1 MEEIKENSN
10 KKRRRLLTYIIVAI
24 LVVALVLTGVIIL
37 VTHLNKRVTDD
48 NEYKFE
54 VREGCTDFY
63 YSNLSKNQQNMY
75 RMLYKEAEDILY
87 NGKNKSTLGVYRFA
101 DYGLSKDET
110 IDVWYAFRYDA
121 PEFFMTANTYVSLA
135 DSIEVMIS
143 PEFSTIQSREKA
155 MREISDTVEK
165 VRQLMSGVN
174 DNAWKFKIIY
184 DYVMNNTSYMKD
196 ENGKDIF
203 NGYTCSIV
211 GALDG
216 DSSTESIC
224 QGYAASVSYLC
235 NIFGLECIYVSS
247 GNMNHALN
255 IVKIGERWYYADST
269 NDDKE
274 YTGYKYFLKGND
286 GVWLDVIRPNYTIV
300 SKNNLLSFLPKLE
313 YGDYDCV
320 FDNGELTYR
329 MLDRFNCSVVDCDKS
344 VKTVSVPSQIGGMKV
359 CALDGAFKNCV
370 NLTSVEIPDNIT
382 TLGNSLFYNCKSLT
396 RFELHNGIKSI
407 GGSAFAGCSNLAEII
422 MPDSLTSIDGYAFE
436 DCSSLTSIKLPS
448 GLKTIGYWAFS
459 YCSGLTEIVIPDGV
473 TSIGAYAFKDCVNLT
488 SVNIPRGVEILH
500 RNLFSGC
507 GSLKSVELHSGITS
521 VENDAFSHCDSLE
534 RVYINDLESWCN
546 IEFASLSSNPL
557 YYAQNLYL
565 DGSLL
570 TDLVIPDGVTQL
582 KDYVFYNC
590 RSLTSIKLHD
600 GIAGVGDSAFYGCS
614 NLTDIIIPDGM
625 TSIGDFA
632 FQNCDSLTGVYI
644 SDLESWCKIEFNYS
658 YSNPLYY
665 ANNLYLDGKLVT
677 DLVIPDSIT
686 KLNDYAFYNCRSLTS
701 VELHGGITSVGK
713 SAFSGCSGLT
723 SLELS
728 SGLESIGAWA
738 FSSCASLTEL
748 TIPDG
753 VTSIGN
759 YAFEGCRD
767 LTRVEIPLSVTQIGQ
782 EAFSSCY
789 SAIIYCGAVTQPS
802 GWDSYWN
809 LDRRPVVW
817 GVNSS
822 EPAQGELKWSLDD
835 NGEITI
841 TGFSGNATEVVIP
854 STIDGHKVTSIA
866 DYAFYNFIGMT
877 SISIPE
883 TVTSIGQNSFTGCKN
898 ITQATMPTMAVPY
911 IFKAIG
917 SEINLEKFVIN
928 GGDIIDK
935 TSFAD
940 VWASKIKL
948 GNVEISNIDSI
959 EDSFFDWKGI
969 TSLKVNNVTT
979 IGESAFINCKGLV
992 DLEINNVETI
1002 ERYAFQ
1008 HCENLTNLNLSGI
1021 GVIELSAFS
1030 FCSSLTSVKLP
1041 YGITTISNSAFSKCD
1056 SLESIEIPSSV
1067 TSIGYRAF
1075 EECLKLTS
1083 IVIPSSVTSIDK
1095 YAFWYCTRLKIY
1107 CEAESRPSGWDED
1120 WNVYYINNST
1130 DEVSRR
1136 PVQWNYKAFNESL

>member
-87 NGKNKSTLGVYRFA
+87 NGQNKSTLGVYRFA

-143 PEFSTIQSREKA
+143 PEFSTIQAREKA

-507 GSLKSVELHSGITS
+507 GSLISVELHSGITS
-521 VENDAFSHCDSLE
+521 VENDAFLHCDSLE

-570 TDLVIPDGVTQL
+570 TDLVIPDSVTQ
-582 KDYVFYNC
+582 
-590 RSLTSIKLHD
+590 
-600 GIAGVGDSAFYGCS
+600 
-614 NLTDIIIPDGM
+614 
-625 TSIGDFA
+625 
-632 FQNCDSLTGVYI
+632 
-644 SDLESWCKIEFNYS
+644 
-658 YSNPLYY
+658 
-665 ANNLYLDGKLVT
+665 
-677 DLVIPDSIT
+677 
-686 KLNDYAFYNCRSLTS
+686 LNDYAFYNCRSLTS

-713 SAFSGCSGLT
+713 SAFKYCR
-723 SLELS
+723 
-728 SGLESIGAWA
+728 
-738 FSSCASLTEL
+738 SLTEL

-753 VTSIGN
+753 VTIIDD
-759 YAFEGCRD
+759 YAFYGCSG
-767 LTRVEIPLSVTQIGQ
+767 LIRVEIPLSVTQIGQ
-782 EAFSSCY
+782 EAFSGCH
-789 SAIIYCGAVTQPS
+789 SAVIYCGAVTQPS

-822 EPAQGELKWSLDD
+822 EPAQGELKWSLGD

-854 STIDGHKVTSIA
+854 STIDGHKVTGIA
-866 DYAFYNFIGMT
+866 DYAFYNLIGMT

-883 TVTSIGQNSFTGCKN
+883 TVTNIGQNSFTGCKN
-898 ITQATMPTMAVPY
+898 ITQATMPTMAISY
-911 IFKAIG
+911 IFRAIG
-917 SEINLEKFVIN
+917 DGGPIGKGSLDKLVIN
-928 GGDIIDK
+928 GGDTIDYSLFYNK
-935 TSFAD
+935 TL
-940 VWASKIKL
+940 KI
-948 GNVEISNIDSI
+948 VEIYNIDSI
-959 EDSFFDWKGI
+959 ESNTFSGKGI
-969 TSLKVNNVTT
+969 TSLKINGVTS
-979 IGESAFINCKGLV
+979 IGESAFWECDIV
-992 DLEINNVETI
+992 DLEINKVETI
-1002 ERYAFQ
+1002 GKYAFRQ
-1008 HCENLTNLNLSGI
+1008 CENLINLHLSGI
-1021 GVIELSAFS
+1021 GIIEQGAFS

-1130 DEVSRR
+1130 NEVSRR
-1136 PVQWNYKAFNESL
+1136 PVQWNYKALNESL

>member
-1 MEEIKENSN
+1 M
-10 KKRRRLLTYIIVAI
+10 LTYIIVAI

-87 NGKNKSTLGVYRFA
+87 NGQNKSTLGVYRFA

-143 PEFSTIQSREKA
+143 PEFSTIQAREKA

-507 GSLKSVELHSGITS
+507 GSLISVELHSGITS
-521 VENDAFSHCDSLE
+521 VENDAFLHCDSLE

-590 RSLTSIKLHD
+590 RSLTSIKLHN

-614 NLTDIIIPDGM
+614 NL
-625 TSIGDFA
+625 A
-632 FQNCDSLTGVYI
+632 GVYI
-644 SDLESWCKIEFNYS
+644 SDLESWCSLEFDYS
-658 YSNPLYY
+658 YSNPLNY
-665 ANNLYLDGKLVT
+665 AGNLYLDGSLLT
-677 DLVIPDSIT
+677 DLVIPDSVT
-686 KLNDYAFYNCRSLTS
+686 QLNDYAFYNCRSLTS

-713 SAFSGCSGLT
+713 SAFKYCR
-723 SLELS
+723 
-728 SGLESIGAWA
+728 
-738 FSSCASLTEL
+738 SLTEL

-753 VTSIGN
+753 VTIIDD
-759 YAFEGCRD
+759 YAFYGCSG
-767 LTRVEIPLSVTQIGQ
+767 LIRVEIPLSVTQIGQ
-782 EAFSSCY
+782 EAFSGCH
-789 SAIIYCGAVTQPS
+789 SAVIYCGAVTQPS

-822 EPAQGELKWSLDD
+822 EPAQGELKWSLGD

-854 STIDGHKVTSIA
+854 STIDGHKVTGIA
-866 DYAFYNFIGMT
+866 DYAFYNLIGMT

-883 TVTSIGQNSFTGCKN
+883 TVTNIGQNSFTGCKN
-898 ITQATMPTMAVPY
+898 ITQATMPTMAISY
-911 IFKAIG
+911 IFRAIG
-917 SEINLEKFVIN
+917 DGGPIGKGSLDKLVIN
-928 GGDIIDK
+928 GGDTIDYSLFYNK
-935 TSFAD
+935 TL
-940 VWASKIKL
+940 KI
-948 GNVEISNIDSI
+948 VEIYNIDSI
-959 EDSFFDWKGI
+959 ESNTFSGKGI
-969 TSLKVNNVTT
+969 TSLKINGVTS
-979 IGESAFINCKGLV
+979 IGENAFWKCDIV

-1021 GVIELSAFS
+1021 GVIEQGAFS

-1130 DEVSRR
+1130 NEVSRR
-1136 PVQWNYKAFNESL
+1136 PVQWNYKALNESL